1 MEDVPMSKAPMEGVP
16 TPPMAPAPASDLKP
30 GPTEDAPSPPS
41 ELTQSFVNIPQIQ
54 GSLPPPMPD
63 SPSITPRSDNCEI
76 PAEGVIASKVPAI
89 DVFAARAG
97 REKHAEQDEGWLSEL
112 AGFLQEDLVAE
123 RPEDVKVAAMA
134 ELQRRRCH
142 VSESAVKLSSARESG
157 APSSERFGQ
166 EEKQESAST
175 AQGEDDCDASKAG
188 STPDGSAWDI
198 ENPHPARKQEE
209 VALRDDSKQSAG
221 EASNASSKEYRVSRK
236 PWRLISNRRR
246 TTMKQHHGKTPLH
259 KAAWY
264 AECITCAA
272 FSLACLTMLCLWAR
286 HENEESFVNT
296 FFVTAIAAMTYFAK
310 SCHMGDMVIKG
321 DLVPIARY
329 IDWIT
334 TTPLML
340 YELCHIAHATTPM
353 IIMVIMSDLLMLAT
367 GIIAALMPWKPHKH
381 LKQVWFAFSCFF
393 YIMLLVSLQV
403 DVGYK
408 ASKQIE
414 VAANLFKQLEM
425 LTIVVWSFYPI
436 IVGMGRAHLGLIT
449 KPTED
454 IILCVLDVV
463 AKIGME
469 GTIVGSCF
477 NGCVEEGAH

>member
-1 MEDVPMSKAPMEGVP
+1 MEDMPLPKAPME
-16 TPPMAPAPASDLKP
+16 
-30 GPTEDAPSPPS
+30 DAPTSPS
-41 ELTQSFVNIPQIQ
+41 ELNLPFVNIPKIQ

-63 SPSITPRSDNCEI
+63 GPSIMTDFEI
-76 PAEGVIASKVPAI
+76 PSEGTASKVPAV
-89 DVFAARAG
+89 DVCAAWAG
-97 REKHAEQDEGWLSEL
+97 KEKHAVNDAEVKEECLSDTKKEWAL
-112 AGFLQEDLVAE
+112 GD
-123 RPEDVKVAAMA
+123 
-134 ELQRRRCH
+134 
-142 VSESAVKLSSARESG
+142 
-157 APSSERFGQ
+157 
-166 EEKQESAST
+166 AST
-175 AQGEDDCDASKAG
+175 AQDEANCDVSKAG
-188 STPDGSAWDI
+188 STPEYTSSTYDV
-198 ENPHPARKQEE
+198 ENPHAAREQEE
-209 VALRDDSKQSAG
+209 VALRDASKQSDHAG
-221 EASNASSKEYRVSRK
+221 DASKASSKEYRISRK

-246 TTMKQHHGKTPLH
+246 TTKKWHHGKTSLH

-264 AECITCAA
+264 AECITCGL
-272 FSLACLTMLCLWAR
+272 FSVACLVMLCLWAR
-286 HENEESFVNT
+286 HVNEESFVNT

-329 IDWIT
+329 VDWIT

-367 GIIAALMPWKPHKH
+367 GIIAALMPWKPYKH
-381 LKQVWFAFSCFF
+381 LKHVWFGFSCFF

-436 IVGMGRAHLGLIT
+436 IVGIGRAHLGLIT

-454 IILCVLDVV
+454 ICLCILDVV

-469 GTIVGSCF
+469 GIIVGSCF
-477 NGCVEEGAH
+477 NGCVEAGAH

>member
-1 MEDVPMSKAPMEGVP
+1 MHATMEDAPMPKAAMEGMP
-16 TPPMAPAPASDLKP
+16 TPPMASAPASDLNF
-30 GPTEDAPSPPS
+30 GPTEDAPPPPS
-41 ELTQSFVNIPQIQ
+41 ELTQSFVNIPKIQ

-63 SPSITPRSDNCEI
+63 SLSITPRSDDFEI

-97 REKHAEQDEGWLSEL
+97 KEQHAVNDAEVKEEGRLSEL
-112 AGFLQEDLVAE
+112 
-123 RPEDVKVAAMA
+123 
-134 ELQRRRCH
+134 
-142 VSESAVKLSSARESG
+142 KLRSARESG

-166 EEKQESAST
+166 DEKQESAST

-188 STPDGSAWDI
+188 STPDGSTWDI
-198 ENPHPARKQEE
+198 ENPHAARKQEK
-209 VALRDDSKQSAG
+209 VALRDDSKQSGG

-259 KAAWY
+259 RAAWY

-469 GTIVGSCF
+469 GIIVGSCF